1 MTAATWTGRKG
12 PFGRNVAW
20 SRTDLPGVQVRHC
33 GHPTALRPYYVT
45 GLGEDSSV
53 FGRTFRLLS
62 DAQAAAVAAFN
73 EARTA
78 C

>member
-1 MTAATWTGRKG
+1 MRAAWIGHRG
-12 PFGRNVAW
+12 VFGRNVAW
-20 SRTDLPGVQVRHC
+20 SRADLPGVQVRHC

-45 GLGEDSSV
+45 GLGEESSV

-73 EARTA
+73 ERRAA
-78 C
+78 A